1 MNEETLFPAYM
12 SRQEEE
18 QRLVDEVALVRADGN
33 SRAVLLYGPGGVGK
47 TSLVRAMAQAHRAD
61 ESTIWLDPIDADDPE
76 YWLLSNLERKV
87 ASQLDPN
94 ARYFRPYLEYLS
106 RLPAYT
112 RPRTSRETVVNQ
124 LGRIKQIFVKCYKAY
139 VEGSGTKV
147 VIALDTV
154 EAIRGMYLLLTLT
167 QWMKSLPSTLFI
179 LSGRPVQGS
188 EGRPDP
194 IEEELRGPHQQIPVT
209 SVVLGEFSEQA
220 ASDYLRSSS
229 VAAGLTNDEQAGLVH
244 LTRGHPLWLAF
255 AVSYLNDWGI
265 PEEAGLPRARIE
277 QNVPY
282 RGNLTPE
289 GQMLHR
295 AFTRRLVTPYRNADF
310 WHETVKRLG
319 VARQSVSQPI
329 FERLMA
335 DRPLPDDVHDYAEAW
350 QTLRRTPWIQARAN
364 GRYVT
369 LHDAVAEEL
378 ARRIIPLH
386 DQDGQWRRQLWER
399 AVTIY
404 GELTDV
410 PETQV
415 ADQMAFLDSRLQ
427 ELDKRLLLPNEERPS
442 AEEQAA
448 FIQEVAATD
457 ARKREL
463 DQLRTARLHYQL
475 LCDPEEGCRQF
486 LDLFARAGNENE
498 VLFQERLV
506 LEMQR
511 FLPGGVTPYAFG
523 DVVGEVMEAFRSWL
537 SVTRQDLYLEI
548 GLNIAEFL
556 IEYEQAWTAADLL
569 YGLNEEIANH
579 DQRYRL
585 NNLLGNA
592 YMRMAGRVKEGLRYF
607 QLALDVARELESN
620 DRQSRIADA
629 YNELGYYYR
638 NEGLWKKADETYQQA
653 RDAILVNLSA
663 RDSDADSEEMA
674 SIQTNWAYIKG
685 LAGSYR
691 EGSNLAESAIAIRQR
706 LKKPQAEGLS
716 WSVRGEVY
724 RYERRFET
732 AWKSYAVAESI
743 FQGQRSWSTLG
754 LVYQQQAI
762 CLLQAAQDG
771 IDLTAGEDPGA
782 TAERRIK
789 IALDICRDH
798 AVRGYPSAL
807 NRAGRIFGR
816 SDIEAGLGYLAEGIN
831 EARRLSDGWF
841 WFANLIEY
849 AELSYRGWVQ
859 TGRQR
864 YRAEV
869 TRVEPEIRQAM
880 DEYEFPDLRGR
891 WRLLQGHLGIHEW
904 VSTEA
909 VDTLAAALDSYT
921 EGFALIAPD
930 HLPAEF
936 KGFGALFRQL
946 PADTQSAWRKE
957 LRRAW
962 SDVPGGSTLLLAQLE
977 EL

>member
-457 ARKREL
+457 ARKRE
-463 DQLRTARLHYQL
+463 A
-475 LCDPEEGCRQF
+475 
-486 LDLFARAGNENE
+486 
-498 VLFQERLV
+498 
-506 LEMQR
+506 
-511 FLPGGVTPYAFG
+511 
-523 DVVGEVMEAFRSWL
+523 
-537 SVTRQDLYLEI
+537 
-548 GLNIAEFL
+548 
-556 IEYEQAWTAADLL
+556 
-569 YGLNEEIANH
+569 
-579 DQRYRL
+579 
-585 NNLLGNA
+585 
-592 YMRMAGRVKEGLRYF
+592 
-607 QLALDVARELESN
+607 
-620 DRQSRIADA
+620 
-629 YNELGYYYR
+629 
-638 NEGLWKKADETYQQA
+638 
-653 RDAILVNLSA
+653 
-663 RDSDADSEEMA
+663 
-674 SIQTNWAYIKG
+674 
-685 LAGSYR
+685 
-691 EGSNLAESAIAIRQR
+691 
-706 LKKPQAEGLS
+706 
-716 WSVRGEVY
+716 
-724 RYERRFET
+724 
-732 AWKSYAVAESI
+732 
-743 FQGQRSWSTLG
+743 
-754 LVYQQQAI
+754 
-762 CLLQAAQDG
+762 
-771 IDLTAGEDPGA
+771 
-782 TAERRIK
+782 
-789 IALDICRDH
+789 
-798 AVRGYPSAL
+798 
-807 NRAGRIFGR
+807 
-816 SDIEAGLGYLAEGIN
+816 
-831 EARRLSDGWF
+831 
-841 WFANLIEY
+841 
-849 AELSYRGWVQ
+849 
-859 TGRQR
+859 
-864 YRAEV
+864 
-869 TRVEPEIRQAM
+869 
-880 DEYEFPDLRGR
+880 
-891 WRLLQGHLGIHEW
+891 
-904 VSTEA
+904 
-909 VDTLAAALDSYT
+909 
-921 EGFALIAPD
+921 
-930 HLPAEF
+930 
-936 KGFGALFRQL
+936 
-946 PADTQSAWRKE
+946 
-957 LRRAW
+957 
-962 SDVPGGSTLLLAQLE
+962 
-977 EL
+977 